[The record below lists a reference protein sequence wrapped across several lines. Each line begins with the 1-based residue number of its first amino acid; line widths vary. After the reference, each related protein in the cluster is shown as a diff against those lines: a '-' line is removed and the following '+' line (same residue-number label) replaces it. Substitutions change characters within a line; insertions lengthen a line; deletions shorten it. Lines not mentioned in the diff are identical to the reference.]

1 MLAGGWWAGGRSG
14 IHYGWGG
21 GSTTS
26 YSTNN
31 YSLKAAGIKDIN
43 NEEAQEYGLQLGAE
57 EDGSIIGS
65 TEYVLGG
72 GGSGW
77 IGWEWE

>member
-1 MLAGGWWAGGRSG
+1 MDGVDC
-14 IHYGWGG
+14 
-21 GSTTS
+21 TTP

-31 YSLKAAGIKDIN
+31 YLLKAAGLYVIN
-43 NEEAQEYGLQLGAE
+43 NEEAQECGLQLGAE
-57 EDGSIIGS
+57 DDGSIIGS